1 METPNW
7 FKKVIGVTTGV
18 VGINAGTSAA
28 EASNP
33 PEDQGK
39 KIEMTT
45 EKKSGGFFENM
56 SPVEMCESLGLKSDQ
71 NSRMEMVHYLLREQ
85 KIGFVSYA
93 PGRFK
98 LVDAENYTGG
108 EPLNFEHMINFASNE
123 DGDITFFVNYL
134 GNHSLD
140 ITGGKLFTQFQN
152 KK

>member
-7 FKKVIGVTTGV
+7 FKKVIGVTAGV
-18 VGINAGTSAA
+18 AGITAGASNA
-28 EASNP
+28 EAQNP
-33 PEDQGK
+33 PENDGH

-45 EKKSGGFFENM
+45 EEKTGGFFDNM
-56 SPVEMCESLGLKSDQ
+56 TPVEMCESLGLKSDQ
-71 NSRMEMVHYLLREQ
+71 NSRMEMVHSLLRSH

-98 LVDAENYTGG
+98 LVDAKTYTGS

-140 ITGGKLFTQFQN
+140 ITGGKLLTHFQN